1 MSSSANLEFRR
12 LKMSKAHRGTG
23 IRELANQGKATCPV
37 CKRENIKCLYEV
49 ELDGAKVNVCKQCNA
64 KLKK

>member
-1 MSSSANLEFRR
+1 
-12 LKMSKAHRGTG
+12 MSKAHRGTG
-23 IRELANQGKATCPV
+23 IRELANQGRGICPV
-37 CKRENIKCLYEV
+37 CKREAIKCLYEV